1 MLIHMCVLPHLKLE
15 FVYNHELRVKVI
27 SFKQLHIINP
37 TTNQPPHLSNIPPIR
52 YLLKY
57 HLKSFKSFPT
67 CLYRQ
72 NRHINWFVNKK
83 LKGNL
88 RLTFNYFFFFFA
100 FFFYCRCFHQYFF
113 PPALASLLLLV
124 CQVIN
129 GVGGDTFNFHVN
141 IISIIIYIYRTFIFF
156 SVIWYWPLHHGWQN
170 DIIIDMSMQ
179 RNS

>member
-1 MLIHMCVLPHLKLE
+1 MLIHMCVLPRLKLE

-88 RLTFNYFFFFFA
+88 RLTFNYFFSIL
-100 FFFYCRCFHQYFF
+100 FYCRCFHQYFF

-129 GVGGDTFNFHVN
+129 GVGGTR
-141 IISIIIYIYRTFIFF
+141 SIF
-156 SVIWYWPLHHGWQN
+156 
-170 DIIIDMSMQ
+170 M
-179 RNS
+179 

>member
-1 MLIHMCVLPHLKLE
+1 MLIHMCVLPRLKLE

-37 TTNQPPHLSNIPPIR
+37 TTNQPPQLSNIPPIR

-88 RLTFNYFFFFFA
+88 RLTFNYFFFSIL
-100 FFFYCRCFHQYFF
+100 FYCRCFHQYFF

-141 IISIIIYIYRTFIFF
+141 IISIYISYIYFF
-156 SVIWYWPLHHGWQN
+156 
-170 DIIIDMSMQ
+170 
-179 RNS
+179 